1 MEKRYP
7 NIILDFG
14 GVLLDWNP
22 HYLYDPYFGSKEKT
36 DWFIQHVCTPEWNLQ
51 MDKGKPFAEGVRE
64 KIAECPEWEKEIRLY
79 HSGWIRMIGEEIP
92 GMYELERDL
101 KAAGYRLL
109 GLTNW
114 STETFRLVCD
124 RRIFTILDDLV
135 VSGREKMVK
144 PDPAFFR
151 LALARWGVPAESCLF
166 IDDNLANVQGARA
179 VGIDAVQ
186 FTDAGALR
194 ALLLG

>member
-64 KIAECPEWEKEIRLY
+64 KIAECPEWEKEIRMY

-92 GMYELERDL
+92 GMYELEKDL

-114 STETFRLVCD
+114 SLETFRLVCD

>member
-92 GMYELERDL
+92 GMYELEKDL

-114 STETFRLVCD
+114 SLETFRLVCD

-179 VGIDAVQ
+179 IGIDAVQ

>member
-92 GMYELERDL
+92 GMYELEKDL

-114 STETFRLVCD
+114 SLETFRLVCD

>member
-92 GMYELERDL
+92 GMYELEKDL

-114 STETFRLVCD
+114 SMETFRLVCD

>member
-92 GMYELERDL
+92 GMYELEKDL

-109 GLTNW
+109 SLTNW
-114 STETFRLVCD
+114 SLETFRLVCD

>member
-92 GMYELERDL
+92 GMYELEKDL

-114 STETFRLVCD
+114 SLETFRLVCD
-124 RRIFTILDDLV
+124 RRIFAILDDLV